1 LDYYEDFL
9 DLNYFGMLISSNV
22 IFNSD
27 DIIRKLEIYDLTSI
41 GDSLISNIHI
51 ELSHLFSTLE
61 YNDKYYKSDS
71 VILYTLNN
79 KIVLFYEKNSEMI
92 FCDYIISWELIYTKT
107 NDYVVCQHITAYY
120 IKKYLKVS
128 DYFSVFSRDL
138 SVGKCE
144 EKFKKYIID
153 VNI

>member
-1 LDYYEDFL
+1 MGYYEDFL
-9 DLNYFGMLISSNV
+9 ALNGFGMLILN
-22 IFNSD
+22 NPD
-27 DIIRKLEIYDLTSI
+27 GIIRRLEIYDLTSI
-41 GDSLISNIHI
+41 GDNLISNIHI
-51 ELSHLFSTLE
+51 ELSQLFSTLE

-92 FCDYIISWELIYTKT
+92 FCDYIISWELIYLKT
-107 NDYVVCQHITAYY
+107 NDYVVCQHIIAYY

-138 SVGKCE
+138 SVDKCE